1 MKQDMVVQLWDLAS
15 GSERRRL
22 RGHNDTVRCVAVAA
36 DGRRVA
42 AGGDDR
48 TVRLWALDHPAE
60 KGLCLKGHTD
70 SVSGVVFVQAG
81 DSLLSA
87 SKDGTVRLWDAKT
100 GAAKGVVNVQVGRVA
115 AVAFGGSSKRLAVAG
130 DTLRVRHAD
139 GTFISLTG
147 HRGAVLCVA
156 FSADGSVL
164 VSGGAD
170 GTVRVWRPQ
179 DGEELNRFEGHTD
192 RVQAV
197 AISPDGRTVYSGGSD
212 GTLRRWPMP
221 G

>member
-1 MKQDMVVQLWDLAS
+1 VKLRELRRIEGDVGPVEQVCLAPGAKWAASCSLRLMKQDMVVQLWDLAS

-48 TVRLWALDHPAE
+48 TVRLWNLDHPAE

-70 SVSGVVFVQAG
+70 TVSGVVFVQAG

-100 GAAKGVVNVQVGRVA
+100 GAAKGVVNVQAGRVA
-115 AVAFGGSSKRLAVAG
+115 AVAFGG
-130 DTLRVRHAD
+130 
-139 GTFISLTG
+139 
-147 HRGAVLCVA
+147 
-156 FSADGSVL
+156 
-164 VSGGAD
+164 
-170 GTVRVWRPQ
+170 
-179 DGEELNRFEGHTD
+179 
-192 RVQAV
+192 
-197 AISPDGRTVYSGGSD
+197 
-212 GTLRRWPMP
+212 
-221 G
+221 